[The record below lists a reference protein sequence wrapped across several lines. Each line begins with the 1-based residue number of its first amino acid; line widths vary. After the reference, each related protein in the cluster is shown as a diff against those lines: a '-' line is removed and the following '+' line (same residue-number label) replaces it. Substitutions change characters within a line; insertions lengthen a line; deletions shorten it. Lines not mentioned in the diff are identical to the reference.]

1 MMSTSQAVRNPSEG
15 AGTFGRYRFRGADN
29 DDDEKAAD
37 PGYVD
42 FSFCFALSEAS
53 LIANI

>member
-1 MMSTSQAVRNPSEG
+1 MMSTSQAARNPSEG
-15 AGTFGRYRFRGADN
+15 AGTFDRYRFRGADN

-37 PGYVD
+37 PGYMD